1 VFAEAGSV
9 KEVGKTAAP
18 APGSDYGIYIP
29 QAIAWAAVPVIDDPC
44 IGEEGAER
52 GVGESVGHCSPSS
65 PTHIEGKETGTLPRM
80 MPGRVERDD
89 SQTSR
94 RPELRFEVIAQ
105 VAAKYGVVL
114 ANEVGVRVGITDSE
128 FRGG

>member
-1 VFAEAGSV
+1 
-9 KEVGKTAAP
+9 
-18 APGSDYGIYIP
+18 
-29 QAIAWAAVPVIDDPC
+29 
-44 IGEEGAER
+44 
-52 GVGESVGHCSPSS
+52 
-65 PTHIEGKETGTLPRM
+65 M